1 MQTKLDEAK
10 AELLEN
16 AARVA
21 ENSPGWKTGGL
32 GGGPREDETPA
43 GSRGAGSS
51 AAEDVD
57 SPGRATLLAYLQR
70 YYLHTA
76 PEDLAGRDPVDVAGA
91 ALSHFRLAGTR
102 PQGTANVRVYTP
114 TVEENGWTCSHSV
127 VEVVTDD
134 MPFLVDSVTNELTRQ
149 GRGIHAVIHPQVA
162 VRRDVTG
169 RLVAVLPEGAAG
181 PEERPHDALTES
193 WIHVEVDRESDR
205 SDLKQI
211 TTDLLRVLSDVRETV
226 EDWEKMRDSALR
238 IAEELPGEPTADD
251 LRDQEVEEARELL
264 RWLAADHFTF
274 LGYREYRLSDGDSLA
289 AVPGTGLGVLR
300 SDPRHSEDENHPVS
314 PSFSR
319 LPADARAKAREHKLL
334 VITKANSRATVHRPG
349 YLDYVGV
356 KKFDDKGNVV
366 GERRFLGLFS
376 SAAYTESVRRVP
388 VVRRKV
394 AEVLEGAGFSPN
406 SHDGRDLLQI
416 LETYPRDEL
425 FQTPVDELRSIV
437 TSVLYLQE
445 RRRLRLYLR
454 QDEYGRYYS
463 ALVYLPRDRYTTG
476 VRLRLVDILKEE
488 LGGTSVDFTAWNTES
503 ILSRLHFVVRVPRG
517 TELAKLTD
525 ADTDRIE
532 GRLVEAAR
540 SWADAFA
547 EALNDECGEERAA
560 ELLRRYGTAIP
571 EGYKADHSPRAAV
584 ADLVHLEALD
594 KTEKDFSLSLYEPV
608 GAGPGERRF
617 KIYRSGEQVSLSAVL
632 PVLQRLGVEVVDE
645 HPYELRCSDRTH
657 VWIYDFGLR
666 LPQGGSGSGDYLTE
680 DDRDRFQEAF
690 AAVWTGAAEN
700 DGFNALVL
708 RAGLDWRQ
716 AMVLRAYAKYL
727 RQSGSTFSQDYMED
741 TLRTNVHTTR
751 LLVSL
756 FEARMSPSRQR
767 AGTELIDGLMEEL
780 DGALDQVAS
789 LDEDRILR
797 SFLTLIKATLRTNYF
812 QSAGEGS
819 IGRGQSAGEG
829 SIGRGQSAG
838 EGSAR
843 VHGTDKA
850 SARVHGTGEAS
861 ARVHGTGE
869 ASARSHSTDKASA
882 RVHGTGEASARS
894 HGTDKAS
901 ARSHSTGE
909 ASARRGQK
917 APGGEPH
924 RYVSMKF
931 DPQAIPDLPAP
942 RPAYEIWVYSPRV
955 EGVHL
960 RFGKV
965 ARGGLRW
972 SDRREDFRTEI
983 LGLVKAQM
991 VKNTVIVPVGAK
1003 GGFVAKQLPD
1013 PAADRDAWLAE
1024 GIASYKVFISA
1035 LLDITDNMV
1044 AGEVVPPADVV
1055 RHDGDDTYLV
1065 VAADK
1070 GTASFSDIANDVAVA
1085 YDFWLGDA
1093 FASGGSAGYDHKG
1106 MGITARGA
1114 WESVKRHFRELGH
1127 DTQSEDFTVVGV
1139 GDMSG
1144 DVFGNGM
1151 LLSEHIRLV
1160 AAFDHRHIFLD
1171 PHPDAAT
1178 SYAERRRLYDVPR
1191 SSWADYD
1198 KGLLSPGGG
1207 IHPRTAKSIPVNAHV
1222 REALGIEPGVTKL
1235 TPADLMKAILAAP
1248 VDLLWNGGIGTYVKA
1263 STESNADVGDK
1274 ANDAI
1279 RVNGEDLRAKVVGE
1293 GGNLG
1298 LTQLGR
1304 IEFARRGADGEGGKV
1319 NTDAIDNSAGVDT
1332 SDHEVNIKILLNGL
1346 VTEGDMTVKQRNKLL
1361 AAMTDEI
1368 GELVLRN
1375 NYAQNTALGN
1385 AQAQAPSLL
1394 HAHQRFMRRLVRDG
1408 HLNRALEFL
1417 PPERQIRELLNS
1429 GRGLSQ
1435 PELAVLLAYTK
1446 ITVADELIHTGLPDD
1461 PYLRKL
1467 LLAYFPQQLREQFPE
1482 RIGSHALRREII
1494 TTVLVNDTVN
1504 TGGSTFLHRLREET
1518 GASVEEIVRAQTAS
1532 REIFGLS
1539 AVWDAVE
1546 ALDNRAPAAVQ
1557 TRIRLHSRRLVE
1569 RGTRWLLGNRPQPLE
1584 IAGTI
1589 EFFAAGVERV
1599 WAQLPTMLRGAELE
1613 WYQRILAELTD
1624 AGVPE
1629 ELALRVAGFSS
1640 AFPTLDIVA
1649 IADRTKQDPLSVA
1662 EVYYDLGDRLRIS
1675 RLMDRIVELPRADR
1689 WQSMARAS
1697 IREDLYAAHAGL
1709 TSDVLTVGNGNAT
1722 PEERF
1727 AAWERKNAAILS
1739 RSRATLDEIQSSD
1752 AFDLAN
1758 LSVAMRTMRGLLR
1771 THS

>member
-10 AELLEN
+10 AELLAR

-21 ENSPGWKTGGL
+21 ENSPAGGHLPTG
-32 GGGPREDETPA
+32 
-43 GSRGAGSS
+43 
-51 AAEDVD
+51 AEQGKRPDRDTVL
-57 SPGRATLLAYLQR
+57 SFLQR

-76 PEDLAGRDPVDVAGA
+76 PEDLTDRDPVDVFGA
-91 ALSHFRLAGTR
+91 ALSHYRLAENR
-102 PQGTANVRVYTP
+102 PQGTANVRVHTP

-134 MPFLVDSVTNELTRQ
+134 MPFLVDSVTNELSRQ
-149 GRGIHAVIHPQVA
+149 GRGIHVVIHPQVV

-169 RLVAVLPEGAAG
+169 KLIEVLTTEASAKGL
-181 PEERPHDALTES
+181 PHDALVES
-193 WIHVEVDRESDR
+193 WIHVEIDRETDR
-205 SDLKQI
+205 ADLKQI
-211 TTDLLRVLSDVRETV
+211 TADLLRVLSDVREAV

-238 IAEELPGEPTADD
+238 IADELPDEPTADD
-251 LRDQEVEEARELL
+251 LREQEVEEARELL

-274 LGYREYRLSDGDSLA
+274 LGYREYELTDSDALT
-289 AVPGTGLGVLR
+289 AVPGTGLGILR
-300 SDPRHSEDENHPVS
+300 SDPHHHEDEAHPVS

-334 VITKANSRATVHRPG
+334 VLTKANSRATVHRPS

-356 KKFDDKGNVV
+356 KKFDAEGNVV

-388 VVRRKV
+388 VIRRKV
-394 AEVLEGAGFSPN
+394 DEVLDGAGFSPS

-425 FQTPVDELRSIV
+425 FQTPPDELREIV

-454 QDEYGRYYS
+454 QEEYGRYYS
-463 ALVYLPRDRYTTG
+463 ALVYLPRDRFNTT
-476 VRLRLVDILKEE
+476 VRERLTGILKEE
-488 LGGTSVDFTAWNTES
+488 LNGTSVDFTLMSTES
-503 ILSRLHFVVRVPRG
+503 VLTRLHFVVRVAPG
-517 TELAKLTD
+517 TELSHLTD
-525 ADTDRIE
+525 ADKERVE
-532 GRLVEAAR
+532 ARLVEAAR
-540 SWADAFA
+540 SWADGFA
-547 EALNDECGEERAA
+547 EALNAETGEERAA
-560 ELLRRYGTAIP
+560 ELLRKYGSAFP
-571 EGYKADHSPRAAV
+571 EGYKADHSPRSAV
-584 ADLVHLEALD
+584 ADLVNLEQL
-594 KTEKDFSLSLYEPV
+594 TSSGRDFGLSLYEPV
-608 GAGPGERRF
+608 VAAPGERRF
-617 KIYRSGEQVSLSAVL
+617 KIYRIGDQVSLSAVL
-632 PVLQRLGVEVVDE
+632 PVLNRLGVEVIDE
-645 HPYELRCSDRTH
+645 RPYELRCADRTH
-657 VWIYDFGLR
+657 AWIYDFGLR
-666 LPQGGSGSGDYLTE
+666 MPHSGGGDHLA
-680 DDRDRFQEAF
+680 DDARERFQDAF
-690 AAVWTGAAEN
+690 AAVWTGQAEN
-700 DGFNALVL
+700 DGFNSLVL
-708 RAGLDWRQ
+708 GAGLTWRQ

-727 RQSGSTFSQDYMED
+727 RQAGSTFSQDYMED
-741 TLRTNVHTTR
+741 TLHNNVHTTR

-756 FEARMSPSRQR
+756 FEARMSPDRQR
-767 AGTELIDGLMEEL
+767 AGTELTDGLLEEL

-797 SFLTLIKATLRTNYF
+797 SFLTVIKATLRTNFF
-812 QSAGEGS
+812 QEAAGGKL
-819 IGRGQSAGEG
+819 
-829 SIGRGQSAG
+829 
-838 EGSAR
+838 
-843 VHGTDKA
+843 HD
-850 SARVHGTGEAS
+850 
-861 ARVHGTGE
+861 
-869 ASARSHSTDKASA
+869 
-882 RVHGTGEASARS
+882 
-894 HGTDKAS
+894 
-901 ARSHSTGE
+901 
-909 ASARRGQK
+909 
-917 APGGEPH
+917 
-924 RYVSMKF
+924 YVSMKF

-1013 PAADRDAWLAE
+1013 PSVDRDAWLAE
-1024 GIASYKVFISA
+1024 GVASYKTFISA

-1070 GTASFSDIANDVAVA
+1070 GTATFSDIANEVAQQ
-1085 YDFWLGDA
+1085 YNFWLGDA

-1127 DTQSEDFTVVGV
+1127 DTQTEDFTVVGV

-1160 AAFDHRHIFLD
+1160 AAFDHRHIFID
-1171 PHPDAAT
+1171 PTPDAAV
-1178 SYAERRRLYDVPR
+1178 SYAERRRLFELPR
-1191 SSWADYD
+1191 SSWADYNTE
-1198 KGLLSPGGG
+1198 LLSHGGG
-1207 IHPRTAKSIPVNAHV
+1207 IHPRTAKAIPVNAAM
-1222 REALGIEPGVTKL
+1222 RAALGIDAGVSKL
-1235 TPADLMKAILAAP
+1235 TPADLMQAILKAP

-1263 STESNADVGDK
+1263 STESHADVGDK

-1279 RVNGEDLRAKVVGE
+1279 RVNGEDLRVRVVGE

-1304 IEFARRGADGEGGKV
+1304 IEFDRHGGRV

-1346 VTEGDMTVKQRNKLL
+1346 VADGDLTVKQRNQLL
-1361 AAMTDEI
+1361 ATMTDEV
-1368 GELVLRN
+1368 GALVLRN
-1375 NYAQNTALGN
+1375 NYAQNVALAN
-1385 AQAQAPSLL
+1385 AVAQSPSLL
-1394 HAHQRFMRRLVRDG
+1394 HAHQRFMRRLGRDG
-1408 HLNRALEFL
+1408 HLDRALEFL
-1417 PPERQIRELLNS
+1417 PNDRQIRELLNA
-1429 GRGLSQ
+1429 GKGLSQ

-1446 ITVADELIHTGLPDD
+1446 ITVADELIRTSLPDD
-1461 PYLRKL
+1461 PYLRRL
-1467 LLAYFPQQLREQFPE
+1467 LHAYFPKPLREQHGDA
-1482 RIGSHALRREII
+1482 IDAHALRREII

-1518 GASVEEIVRAQTAS
+1518 GASIEEIVRAQTAA
-1532 REIFGLS
+1532 REIFGLG

-1546 ALDNRAPAAVQ
+1546 ALDNTVAADVQ
-1557 TRIRLHSRRLVE
+1557 TRIRLHCRRLVE

-1584 IAGTI
+1584 LAETVD
-1589 EFFAAGVERV
+1589 FFAERV
-1599 WAQLPTMLRGAELE
+1599 EDVWSSLPKMLRGADLE
-1613 WYQRILAELTD
+1613 WYQGILDELTS

-1629 ELALRVAGFSS
+1629 DLALRVAGFSS

-1649 IADRTKQDPLSVA
+1649 TADRTGQEPLAVA
-1662 EVYYDLGDRLRIS
+1662 EVYYDLADRLSITQ
-1675 RLMDRIVELPRADR
+1675 LMDRIIELPRADR

-1697 IREDLYAAHAGL
+1697 IREDLYAAHAAL
-1709 TSDVLTVGNGNAT
+1709 TADVLSVGNGSST

-1727 AAWERKNAAILS
+1727 KTWEQKNAALLGRA
-1739 RSRATLDEIQSSD
+1739 RSTLDEIQDSD
-1752 AFDLAN
+1752 TFDLAN
-1758 LSVAMRTMRGLLR
+1758 LSVAMRTMRQLLR
-1771 THS
+1771 AHR